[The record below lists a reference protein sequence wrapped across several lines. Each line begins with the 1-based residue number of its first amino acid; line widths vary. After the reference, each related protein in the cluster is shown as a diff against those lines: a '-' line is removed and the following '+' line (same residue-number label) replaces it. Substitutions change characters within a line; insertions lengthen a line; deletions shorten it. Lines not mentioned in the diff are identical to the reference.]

1 MFAAGSAELITKID
15 ALENGDC
22 LLHGDFHPANIMV
35 DRDNQL
41 ILIDMMNI
49 CKGPAI
55 YDVARTY
62 FLLKGNKKIQEQYLN
77 LMGYEINQI
86 MPYLEVILQIRENE
100 MNTRT

>member
-1 MFAAGSAELITKID
+1 MGKINEL
-15 ALENGDC
+15 EEGNC

-35 DRDNQL
+35 DEKGQL

-62 FLLKGNKKIQEQYLN
+62 FLLGNNKELQNRYLK
-77 LMGYEINQI
+77 LMRYRLQDIR
-86 MPYLEVILQIRENE
+86 PYLEVILQIRENE
-100 MNTRT
+100 IKK